1 MPKKK
6 EKPVSLGEITEDQA
20 LQVVNLRKAGWGVR
34 EIAKTLGLDKSL
46 VSRTIQRALR
56 RVSKKLDR
64 SAKELYAIEYERLE
78 DLHKVL
84 SQRLYQAIKDPSKL
98 DHRAMELLI
107 KLHER
112 RSKMLG
118 FDAPEKIEQTTNINL
133 ITFTQEELEQH
144 AKELGITIQASLPH
158 NVPLYLPGEVI
169 EEAEF
174 EIKKNDDSS
183 GSSKENGT

>member
-6 EKPVSLGEITEDQA
+6 KETNEGFGQLSTEQA
-20 LQVVNLRKAGWGVR
+20 LQVINLRKAGWAVR
-34 EIAKTLGLDKSL
+34 EIAKSLGVDKSL
-46 VSRTIQRALR
+46 VSRTVQRALK
-56 RVSKKLDR
+56 RVSRKLDK
-64 SAKELYAIEYERLE
+64 SAKELYALEYERLE

-84 SQRLYQAIKDPSKL
+84 SQRLYVAVKDPNKL

-133 ITFTQEELEQH
+133 ITFTQEELEHH
-144 AKELGITIQASLPH
+144 AKELGIVIQAQLPH
-158 NVPLYLPGEVI
+158 HVPLYLPGEQI

-174 EIKKNDDSS
+174 EV
-183 GSSKENGT
+183 KEKEE